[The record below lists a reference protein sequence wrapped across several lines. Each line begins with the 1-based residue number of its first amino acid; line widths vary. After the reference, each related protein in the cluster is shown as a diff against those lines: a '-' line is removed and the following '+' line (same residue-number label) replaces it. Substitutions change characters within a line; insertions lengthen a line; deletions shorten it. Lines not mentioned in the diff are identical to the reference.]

1 MAVQHPSSVWLLL
14 GYLRSHH
21 PSPTL
26 HINNRHP
33 VSLAWCARSV
43 CPMPGAAVPNFY
55 AAGLPR
61 PSQPQYRACCLCNSL
76 PIHAHARAAY
86 VPDCAMQAPGMVVH
100 VSAGHHSGTLVN
112 ALMHRL
118 GMPAVDLSAAAAAAG
133 AGTGSGKEEDMS
145 DSSSLCC
152 QHTLEVRSEYR
163 TAPLHIPTV
172 LHYCTYPQYCTTA
185 HTHCTAEC
193 TYLVL
198 ARSLSF
204 LIDCEQEHLLSAVA
218 CHL

>member
-1 MAVQHPSSVWLLL
+1 MVCQVSVSHARRCCAQL
-14 GYLRSHH
+14 LRSRAA
-21 PSPTL
+21 SPQ
-26 HINNRHP
+26 P
-33 VSLAWCARSV
+33 
-43 CPMPGAAVPNFY
+43 AAIS
-55 AAGLPR
+55 A
-61 PSQPQYRACCLCNSL
+61 ACCLCNSL

-133 AGTGSGKEEDMS
+133 AGTGSGKEEGMS

-152 QHTLEVRSEYR
+152 QHTLEVRSEYC

-172 LHYCTYPQYCTTA
+172 LHYCTYPQYCRMHIPCSCSQSVLPNRLRARTPAFSSCMPPLTCRVSLPYSLTS
-185 HTHCTAEC
+185 THAT
-193 TYLVL
+193 LP
-198 ARSLSF
+198 
-204 LIDCEQEHLLSAVA
+204 
-218 CHL
+218 